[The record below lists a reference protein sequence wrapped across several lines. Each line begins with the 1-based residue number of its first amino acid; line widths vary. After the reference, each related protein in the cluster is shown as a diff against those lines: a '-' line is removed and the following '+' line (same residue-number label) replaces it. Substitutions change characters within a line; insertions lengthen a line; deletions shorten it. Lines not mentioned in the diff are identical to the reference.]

1 MKKSLKTA
9 MAGWAGGIYI
19 IIGEICDF
27 LGIETTFA
35 TDGVFSVD
43 TLVIGLTA
51 LGIAVTIKS
60 KKASDA
66 NS

>member
-9 MAGWAGGIYI
+9 LAGWAGGIYI
-19 IIGEICDF
+19 VLGEICDL
-27 LGIETTFA
+27 LGVDSSFA